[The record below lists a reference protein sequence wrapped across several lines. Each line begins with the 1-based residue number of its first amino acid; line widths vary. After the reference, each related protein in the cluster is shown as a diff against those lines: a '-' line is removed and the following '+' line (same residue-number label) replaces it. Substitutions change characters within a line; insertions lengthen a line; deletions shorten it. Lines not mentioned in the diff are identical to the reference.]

1 VASCV
6 HQLLSLYYAYPRDPG
21 LQLRLGSPHLP
32 RAPPTLLPDAPL
44 PSPPPRPDPR
54 DPPLPDSTVI
64 PDFIALAWRAGSTT
78 LEGLPRARPQC
89 TLRVLPDGSR
99 LFQLSELQA

>member
-21 LQLRLGSPHLP
+21 YSSAWGHHTYPEPPPTPP
-32 RAPPTLLPDAPL
+32 RRPLTIAPPRGPTPATR
-44 PSPPPRPDPR
+44 PS
-54 DPPLPDSTVI
+54 PDSTVI

-89 TLRVLPDGSR
+89 TLPSPPGR
-99 LFQLSELQA
+99 F